1 MADIIKFILAGLLL
15 VAGLVGFYYYSDLP
29 LVARVGMVLGGLIA
43 GVLVGLMSAP
53 GQRFAVFVRESYV
66 EMQKVVWPT
75 GKESVQTTA
84 AVFGFVLIMALFLWG
99 VDAIVESVLYKYL
112 LGWKS

>member
-15 VAGLVGFYYYSDLP
+15 VAGLVGFYYFSDLAT
-29 LVARVGMVLGGLIA
+29 VWRVLMVLGGLVLGA
-43 GVLVGLMSAP
+43 LVGLASAP
-53 GQRFAVFVRESYV
+53 GRRFAVFVREAWD

-75 GKESVQTTA
+75 RKESIQTTA
-84 AVFGFVLIMALFLWG
+84 AVFGFVVIMALFLWG
-99 VDAIVESVLYKYL
+99 VDAILETVLYKYL